1 LELYP
6 SDQVSTKHGA
16 LPGPFALEDLTWV
29 QAWLERAVD
38 RALPRLAAAV
48 RPVLGR
54 VARPRARL
62 LRHAVRLV
70 GDGAPDGSIG
80 ESVALAAVGSE
91 YVTLASG
98 FERLPA
104 FLHLVEADDR
114 LEVLTLL
121 AGFDGRAARDEL
133 AAVGR
138 AAGAYARGRDDL
150 RVVDVPGELGMAV
163 GVLSHLPGTAATTL
177 VRGVMEAHLDVARA
191 VAGVGVRTG
200 AMA

>member
-104 FLHLVEADDR
+104 FLHLIEADDR

-163 GVLSHLPGTAATTL
+163 GVRSHLPGTAATTL